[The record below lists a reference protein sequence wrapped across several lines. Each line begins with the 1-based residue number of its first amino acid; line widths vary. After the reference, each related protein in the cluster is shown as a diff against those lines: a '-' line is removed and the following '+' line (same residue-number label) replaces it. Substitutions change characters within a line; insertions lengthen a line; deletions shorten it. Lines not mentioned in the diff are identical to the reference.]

1 VKAGRTF
8 AAVIVSCL
16 WSGFVVAASG
26 ASVQQNPLPVA
37 GQPTTVPTAT
47 AATPILTGVAD
58 EPLRLELANAT
69 AKLASLESSIAKAGD
84 KADQVA
90 SRTSMYSLL
99 TVLGT
104 ALLTA
109 ALSLVAQWM
118 LMRHQRR
125 INRADS
131 EAKVAN
137 TYVEW
142 QLKQLSELYGPIRAL
157 LGQSNVLY
165 RQMNRALVARE
176 PKKFR
181 LIPGDD
187 FDGQEFQICLNG
199 TWQRF
204 RTVKHLDEVY
214 DKTFGIEPYFQDVLD
229 VGSRMADVIR
239 EKAGFVRPEDDAL
252 VKVMGEYLAHYLVL
266 DRLHDR
272 AKKGE
277 KLHLNAADEHATFP
291 NRIQELV
298 DNGFKAIN
306 EQVMEWR
313 DFKASRKSIGDASS
327 ATVTFYDNNAERY
340 AWQTAQADLSELYA
354 RFLPLVKTGG
364 RILDV
369 GCGGGR
375 DLREFKTR
383 GFRCV
388 GVDPAPRL
396 AQFAREFSECKVV
409 VGKAEDLPF
418 FQEFDGVWACA
429 SLLHIDRAKL
439 KVAMERISLA
449 LAVEGV
455 LFLSMQAGAG
465 HSKGE
470 DGRFYER
477 YSAAELK
484 AIVDS
489 SGFAVLDQW
498 STQDTLPGRGAMT
511 WLNLLAKKT
520 HLPSHL

>member
-1 VKAGRTF
+1 MNGRCCF
-8 AAVIVSCL
+8 VAVIYGCL
-16 WSGFVVAASG
+16 WSGFVAAASG
-26 ASVQQNPLPVA
+26 PTGQQPVIPIGGLPVTA
-37 GQPTTVPTAT
+37 PVTTASAT
-47 AATPILTGVAD
+47 LPSVAD
-58 EPLRLELANAT
+58 ERLRLELANT
-69 AKLASLESSIAKAGD
+69 TSRLASVEGAIAKAGD

-90 SRTSMYSLL
+90 QRTSRYSQW

-109 ALSLVAQWM
+109 SLSLLAQWM
-118 LMRHQRR
+118 LMRQQRR

-165 RQMNRALVARE
+165 RQMNRALVAGNSE
-176 PKKFR
+176 KFR

-187 FDGQEFQICLNG
+187 FDGQEFQIFFNG
-199 TWQRF
+199 TWLRF
-204 RTVKHLDEVY
+204 RTVKHLEEVY

-239 EKAGFVRPEDDAL
+239 EKAGYARPEDGAL

-266 DRLHDR
+266 RRLHDR
-272 AKKGE
+272 ARNGE
-277 KLHLNAADEHATFP
+277 KLHLSAADEHAIFP
-291 NRIQELV
+291 NQIQELV

-313 DFKASRKSIGDASS
+313 DFKASKKSDADASS
-327 ATVTFYDNNAERY
+327 ATIAFYDNNAERY

-354 RFLPLVKTGG
+354 RFVPHVKAGG

-375 DLREFKTR
+375 DLREFKSR

-388 GVDPAPRL
+388 GIDPAPRL
-396 AQFAREFSECKVV
+396 AQFAREFSECKVT
-409 VGKAEDLPF
+409 DF
-418 FQEFDGVWACA
+418 FSAPVRGSIAISPTSPSA
-429 SLLHIDRAKL
+429 S
-439 KVAMERISLA
+439 
-449 LAVEGV
+449 
-455 LFLSMQAGAG
+455 
-465 HSKGE
+465 
-470 DGRFYER
+470 
-477 YSAAELK
+477 
-484 AIVDS
+484 
-489 SGFAVLDQW
+489 
-498 STQDTLPGRGAMT
+498 
-511 WLNLLAKKT
+511 
-520 HLPSHL
+520 